1 MMSSGHVLGYVHS
14 VWPVGVC
21 VYVCV
26 VVSSICIVGCG
37 KVVVCGGGGTMIL
50 L

>member
-1 MMSSGHVLGYVHS
+1 MCWGMYIHS
-14 VWPVGVC
+14 VWPVGC
-21 VYVCV
+21 VCV